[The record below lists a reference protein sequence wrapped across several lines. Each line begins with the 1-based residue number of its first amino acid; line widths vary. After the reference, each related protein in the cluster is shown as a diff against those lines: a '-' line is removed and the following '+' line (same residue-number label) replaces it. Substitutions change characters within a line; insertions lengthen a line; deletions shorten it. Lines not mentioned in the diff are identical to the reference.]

1 MAWFRIPVR
10 LTEGPDQVAARRNPV
25 TNGGKIM
32 KVWSKINCKNLTRA
46 ITGLASIAL
55 VGGCCATRSGEHA
68 YYSRTAY
75 AGGTAQ
81 EEQTQTSAVQGGSEN
96 MVVPLYSESVNVGK
110 REVDAGAVTL
120 KKIVKT
126 ETVNVPVELRREEV
140 TINRENG
147 ATGRG
152 PNQVLGQPFQ
162 GGETTIQLKR
172 EEPVIEK
179 REMPAGQIVVQKRF
193 TTEQKNVQAEVRKE
207 DIDIAKQGDTG
218 NVNIGE
224 NVHAGFRAS
233 GGAGSPGGEVS
244 ATASSAGP
252 ITDITVLTAPSADV
266 STFANRP
273 VECSGLKV
281 HRVIGDRVFVLSGDK
296 GQDVY
301 VVVKQGQPTL
311 SEGQRVTITGTVKPA
326 SEANTELTGDA
337 AQTISSQR
345 FYIDATKIEPAK

>member
-1 MAWFRIPVR
+1 
-10 LTEGPDQVAARRNPV
+10 
-25 TNGGKIM
+25 M
-32 KVWSKINCKNLTRA
+32 KVWSEINCKNLTRA
-46 ITGLASIAL
+46 VAGMASIAL

-68 YYSRTAY
+68 SYYSRTPAY
-75 AGGTAQ
+75 AGGTVQ
-81 EEQTQTSAVQGGSEN
+81 EEQTQTSAVQSGNEN
-96 MVVPLYSESVNVGK
+96 VVVPLYAESVNVGK

-120 KKIVKT
+120 KKIIKT

-152 PNQVLGQPFQ
+152 PNQVLAQPFQ

-179 REMPAGQIVVQKRF
+179 REMPAGQVVVQKKF
-193 TTEQKNVQAEVRKE
+193 TTEQRNVQAEVRKE

-218 NVNIGE
+218 NVNIGG

-233 GGAGSPGGEVS
+233 GAAGSPGGEVS
-244 ATASSAGP
+244 ATASSSGP

-281 HRVIGDRVFVLSGDK
+281 RRSIGDRVFVVSGEK

-301 VVVKQGQPTL
+301 VVVKQGQPSL
-311 SEGQRVTITGTVKPA
+311 SPGQTVTITGTVKPA
-326 SEANTELTGDA
+326 SEANTELSGDA
-337 AQTISSQR
+337 AQALSSQR
-345 FYIDATKIEPAK
+345 CYIDATKIEPAQ

>member
-1 MAWFRIPVR
+1 MAWFRIPFG
-10 LTEGPDQVAARRNPV
+10 TGGPDQVAARRNPL

-32 KVWSKINCKNLTRA
+32 KVWSEINCKNLTRA
-46 ITGLASIAL
+46 ITGLASLAL

-68 YYSRTAY
+68 SYSRTAY
-75 AGGTAQ
+75 AGGTVQ
-81 EEQTQTSAVQGGSEN
+81 EEQTQTSAVQSGNEN
-96 MVVPLYSESVNVGK
+96 MVVPLYAESVNVGK
-110 REVDAGAVTL
+110 REVDSGAVTL

-140 TINRENG
+140 VINRENG

-152 PNQVLGQPFQ
+152 PNQVLAQPFQ

-233 GGAGSPGGEVS
+233 GAAGSPGGEVS
-244 ATASSAGP
+244 ATATSSGP
-252 ITDITVLTAPSADV
+252 ITDITVLTAPSAEV

-273 VECSGLKV
+273 VEFSQLKV
-281 HRVIGDRVFVLSGDK
+281 HRVIGDRVFVLSGDN
-296 GQDVY
+296 GQDLY
-301 VVVKQGQPTL
+301 VVVKKGQPTL

-326 SEANTELTGDA
+326 SETNTELSGDA

>member
-1 MAWFRIPVR
+1 
-10 LTEGPDQVAARRNPV
+10 
-25 TNGGKIM
+25 M
-32 KVWSKINCKNLTRA
+32 KVWSEINCKNVTRA
-46 ITGLASIAL
+46 VAGLATLAL

-68 YYSRTAY
+68 YYSRTPAY
-75 AGGTAQ
+75 AGGTVQ
-81 EEQTQTSAVQGGSEN
+81 EEQTQTSAVQSGNEN
-96 MVVPLYSESVNVGK
+96 MVVPLYAESVNVGK

-140 TINRENG
+140 TINREN

-152 PNQVLGQPFQ
+152 PNQVLAQPFQ

-179 REMPAGQIVVQKRF
+179 QQMPAGQIVVQKRF
-193 TTEQKNVQAEVRKE
+193 TTEQRNVQAEVRKE
-207 DIDIAKQGDTG
+207 DIDIAKHGDTG
-218 NVNIGE
+218 KVIIGE

-244 ATASSAGP
+244 ATASSSGP
-252 ITDITVLTAPSADV
+252 ITDINVLFSSSAEP

-281 HRVIGDRVFVLSGDK
+281 RRAIGERVFVLSGEK

-301 VVVKQGQPTL
+301 VVTK
-311 SEGQRVTITGTVKPA
+311 EGQTSLSPGQTVTITGTVKPA
-326 SEANTELTGDA
+326 SEANTELSGDA
-337 AQTISSQR
+337 AQTIGSQR
-345 FYIDATKIEPAK
+345 FYIDVTKIEPAK

>member
-1 MAWFRIPVR
+1 
-10 LTEGPDQVAARRNPV
+10 
-25 TNGGKIM
+25 M
-32 KVWSKINCKNLTRA
+32 KVWSEINCKNLTRA
-46 ITGLASIAL
+46 MAGLASLAL

-68 YYSRTAY
+68 SYSRTAY
-75 AGGTAQ
+75 AGGTVQ
-81 EEQTQTSAVQGGSEN
+81 EEQTQTSAVQGGNAN
-96 MVVPLYSESVNVGK
+96 MVVPLYAESVNVGK
-110 REVDAGAVTL
+110 REVESGSVRL

-140 TINRENG
+140 VINRENG
-147 ATGRG
+147 GTPG
-152 PNQVLGQPFQ
+152 PNQVLAQKFQ
-162 GGETTIQLKR
+162 EGETTIQLKR

-224 NVHAGFRAS
+224 NIHAGFRAS
-233 GGAGSPGGEVS
+233 GAAGSPGGEVS
-244 ATASSAGP
+244 ATASSSGP
-252 ITDITVLTAPSADV
+252 ITDVTVLTAPSANV

-273 VECSGLKV
+273 VEFSELKV
-281 HRVIGDRVFVLSGDK
+281 HRVIGDRVFVLSGDN

-301 VVVKQGQPTL
+301 VVVKQGQPSL

-326 SEANTELTGDA
+326 SEANAAQLSGDA
-337 AQTISSQR
+337 AQTIGSQR
-345 FYIDATKIEPAK
+345 FYIDATRIEPAK

>member
-1 MAWFRIPVR
+1 
-10 LTEGPDQVAARRNPV
+10 
-25 TNGGKIM
+25 
-32 KVWSKINCKNLTRA
+32 
-46 ITGLASIAL
+46 
-55 VGGCCATRSGEHA
+55 
-68 YYSRTAY
+68 
-75 AGGTAQ
+75 
-81 EEQTQTSAVQGGSEN
+81 
-96 MVVPLYSESVNVGK
+96 VPLYAESVNVGK

-120 KKIVKT
+120 KKIIKT

-152 PNQVLGQPFQ
+152 PNQVLAQPFQ

-179 REMPAGQIVVQKRF
+179 REMPAGQVVVQKRF
-193 TTEQKNVQAEVRKE
+193 TTEKQNVQAEVRKE

-218 NVNIGE
+218 NVNIGG

-244 ATASSAGP
+244 ATASSSGP
-252 ITDITVLTAPSADV
+252 ITDITILTAPSAEV

-273 VECSGLKV
+273 VEFSQLKV
-281 HRVIGDRVFVLSGDK
+281 HRVIGDRVFVLSGDN

-301 VVVKQGQPTL
+301 VVVKKGQPKL
-311 SEGQRVTITGTVKPA
+311 SEGQQVTITGTVRPA
-326 SEANTELTGDA
+326 SEANAAELSGDA

-345 FYIDATKIEPAK
+345 FYIDATKIEPAR

>member
-1 MAWFRIPVR
+1 
-10 LTEGPDQVAARRNPV
+10 
-25 TNGGKIM
+25 M
-32 KVWSKINCKNLTRA
+32 KVWSEISCKNLTRA
-46 ITGLASIAL
+46 ITGLASLAL

-68 YYSRTAY
+68 SYYSRTPAY
-75 AGGTAQ
+75 AGGTVQ
-81 EEQTQTSAVQGGSEN
+81 EEQTQTSAVQGGNEN
-96 MVVPLYSESVNVGK
+96 MVVPLYAESVNVGK
-110 REVDAGAVTL
+110 REVDSGAVTL

-140 TINRENG
+140 VINRENG
-147 ATGRG
+147 ATPGG
-152 PNQVLGQPFQ
+152 NQVLGQKFQ
-162 GGETTIQLKR
+162 GGETTIHLKR

-218 NVNIGE
+218 NVNIGG

-244 ATASSAGP
+244 ATASSSGP

-266 STFANRP
+266 TTFANRP
-273 VECSGLKV
+273 VEFSELKV
-281 HRVIGDRVFVLSGDK
+281 RRAIGDRVFVLSGDN

-301 VVVKQGQPTL
+301 VVVKQGQTSL
-311 SEGQRVTITGTVKPA
+311 SPGQRVTITGTVKPA
-326 SEANTELTGDA
+326 SEANPELSGEA
-337 AQTISSQR
+337 AQTIGSQR